1 MNLDKLYKYRY
12 WIGGA
17 LAFAIIGYAF
27 YTSRKTKGG
36 IGGGKRPSKGIIIGD
51 SQTPYIAKRTTKA
64 SLLGKEGGEQNLWK
78 GGMGLA
84 WLKGAV
90 DKFPVTNDIGH
101 VVINIGTNGGF
112 NPKDNIEGLIS
123 SLKAKF
129 PNARLYTVQ
138 GSWGWGGNA
147 NVTNDRVKRYYD
159 RFAKETIIINPPIG
173 VVKDPH
179 GHLPVYVEIGKSI
192 DKAIG

>member
-1 MNLDKLYKYRY
+1 MNAEKLYKYRY
-12 WIGGA
+12 WIGGGI
-17 LAFAIIGYAF
+17 AFAIILFVLSSA
-27 YTSRKTKGG
+27 RKNKKGG
-36 IGGGKRPSKGIIIGD
+36 STKYSRGIIIGD

-64 SLLGKEGGEQNLWK
+64 SLLGTNGSEQNLWK

-84 WLKGAV
+84 WLKNAV
-90 DKFPVTNDIGH
+90 DKYPVTEDMGH

-112 NPKDNIEGLIS
+112 NPKDDVEGLIS

-147 NVTNDRVKRYYD
+147 NVSTDKVNKYYQ
-159 RFAKETIIINPPIG
+159 RFTKGTTVINPPIG